1 MEFVSVDNGSV
12 RLNVAVAGHG
22 PLILCVHGWPELS
35 YSWRH
40 QIAHFA
46 ARGYQVA
53 ALDVRGYGGSSKPQP
68 VEAYTLRHL
77 ALDAAAVIDRLGHG
91 GGALDACFLPA
102 FPRGDERALRAR
114 PGRRLCRWV
123 QMSV

>member
-53 ALDVRGYGGSSKPQP
+53 ALDVRGYGGSSKPQL

-77 ALDAAAVIDRLGHG
+77 ALDAAAGSTGSATARRSSSATT
-91 GGALDACFLPA
+91 GARRS
-102 FPRGDERALRAR
+102 RG
-114 PGRRLCRWV
+114 
-123 QMSV
+123 